1 MTWCISAGNSKT
13 YSSMG
18 KCIASV
24 QRPDL
29 ALLAKLAESWQ
40 EIPVLRQMC
49 VLLWIFF
56 EPETR
61 GRTCL
66 ALRVAR
72 YI

>member
-1 MTWCISAGNSKT
+1 MTWCISAGNSKA

-18 KCIASV
+18 KCIGFF

-49 VLLWIFF
+49 VIVDIFDT
-56 EPETR
+56 ETR
-61 GRTCL
+61 GSTCR
-66 ALRVAR
+66 AVRVAR